1 MSHLDDASSD
11 ANNNKSC
18 CSDSSRLKSF
28 DFFKFKGAPRH
39 IAGYQ
44 ASVTGVVGTIILM
57 AISLAYIANSTY
69 RFFSMPPSTS
79 VTQNP
84 TQTERHEMFPTCITV
99 PHLNDPRY
107 FNRALQRIHLDQ
119 YGNKSSTNISLQI
132 IDNDTLCFDGKYD
145 PETYLQGYCSPGN
158 CDFLRFKLWN
168 CNCSDPN
175 MPRPDPNNNQRDR
188 TDCAPLKD
196 ITDILEKNYVT
207 VNYKTEIATVA
218 QHTAPKIE
226 ASAVYI
232 TTFALNKT
240 IINPDLIRSFFQHN
254 TSNLIFS
261 RETYHLQ
268 YFFVEEPPFKEVLE
282 LQMAMSS
289 HVMLTVENRQTALD
303 TIGSWGAFFS
313 VIASAGALIFGRYN
327 ERKFYERNPLW
338 EQIDENFRVE
348 RGSDANLH
356 DESAKLLAGE
366 TSNANLFLTANNN
379 NNNLGFGR
387 AMSPRSG
394 YNTSRSSVNQQI
406 AASYGGV
413 LT

>member
-1 MSHLDDASSD
+1 
-11 ANNNKSC
+11 
-18 CSDSSRLKSF
+18 
-28 DFFKFKGAPRH
+28 
-39 IAGYQ
+39 
-44 ASVTGVVGTIILM
+44 
-57 AISLAYIANSTY
+57 
-69 RFFSMPPSTS
+69 
-79 VTQNP
+79 
-84 TQTERHEMFPTCITV
+84 
-99 PHLNDPRY
+99 
-107 FNRALQRIHLDQ
+107 
-119 YGNKSSTNISLQI
+119 
-132 IDNDTLCFDGKYD
+132 
-145 PETYLQGYCSPGN
+145 
-158 CDFLRFKLWN
+158 
-168 CNCSDPN
+168 
-175 MPRPDPNNNQRDR
+175 
-188 TDCAPLKD
+188 
-196 ITDILEKNYVT
+196 
-207 VNYKTEIATVA
+207 
-218 QHTAPKIE
+218 
-226 ASAVYI
+226 
-232 TTFALNKT
+232 
-240 IINPDLIRSFFQHN
+240 
-254 TSNLIFS
+254 
-261 RETYHLQ
+261 
-268 YFFVEEPPFKEVLE
+268 
-282 LQMAMSS
+282 MAMSS